1 MVPTSVLYGKT
12 GVEKEMRLTER
23 EFAQLQLGSGG
34 KAKRA
39 DMRVRDKATAAE
51 QKLPE
56 SQIQSMIIQMLR
68 QFGWFVVKIHQS
80 LGSYKGIADLYALK
94 DGRNIWIEVKTPR
107 GRLSEHQE
115 RFRDD
120 VGAHGGEFIVA
131 RGIDDIEFLLKR

>member
-23 EFAQLQLGSGG
+23 EFAQLQLDGA

-39 DMRVRDKATAAE
+39 DMRMSDKATTAAD